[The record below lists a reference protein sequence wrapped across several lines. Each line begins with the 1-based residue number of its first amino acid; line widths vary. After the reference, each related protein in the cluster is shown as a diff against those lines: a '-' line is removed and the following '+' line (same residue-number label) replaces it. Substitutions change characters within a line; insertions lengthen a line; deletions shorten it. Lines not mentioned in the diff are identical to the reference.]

1 MDRNTRIVITL
12 LFLIEKMRENS
23 SFNSGQVW
31 KPFEYYEVAKN
42 KIKWP
47 WPTSKWKTEND
58 KIYDVGLHN
67 FVFVKEKSRFLMN

>member
-1 MDRNTRIVITL
+1 MNRNTRIIITL
-12 LFLIEKMRENS
+12 LFLIEKMREKS
-23 SFNSGQVW
+23 SFNSGQVR
-31 KPFEYYEVAKN
+31 KPFNYYEVAKN

-47 WPTSKWKTEND
+47 WPTSKGKTENY